1 MEFRRVLF
9 RSGVAAFQLDG
20 EVEALVE
27 HARKRVRRVE
37 ADRREHRQEL
47 AEEKLADPL
56 ALRRVPLLAPREND
70 AFAGERRQHGVVE
83 QLVLGGDE
91 RVRLAAHRLEHLRGG
106 ARVRTRL
113 GKPELDAFL
122 QPGDADLE
130 DLVEVGGDDGDEPQP
145 LERRHRVVGR
155 HRQHAAVERENAEL
169 AVEKLRRKRCSA
181 VHGEASILP
190 VPCYRIRAMARHDTL
205 AAVDLGSNSFHLQI
219 GRVVDGQ
226 IYPLD
231 AVREVLRLGAGLTA
245 EKRIDRGMQAQ
256 ALETLAKFAERLRGF
271 SRQAVRA
278 VGTNALRVA
287 KNSPQF
293 LREAR
298 QVLGFPI
305 EVISG
310 REEARLIYLGVAHSL
325 PAAAH
330 RRLVIDIGG
339 GSTEIIIGTGFEPQL
354 TESLY
359 MGCLSYSLKFF
370 ADGKIDKPR
379 MKAAELAAR
388 QELAGIVHGYR
399 AAGWD
404 DAVGSSGTARSMEN
418 ILRENGRAHGWTPRT
433 RLYRMPASALQQR
446 SRSPARIAG
455 LRPNRAPVLPGGLAI
470 MGAAL
475 DELGIEA
482 MKVSEGAL
490 RHGVLYDLLGR
501 VQHRDMREATV
512 TQFVRRYHID
522 AAQAERVRSLSL
534 KIYDAL
540 APGAERDEDVDRLVL
555 EWAAKLAEIGLSI
568 EDAQYH
574 KHSAYV
580 LSNADMPGF
589 SRMEQVRLARVVLA
603 HRGKLSEV
611 QDAGLEGAGWKL
623 VFALRTASLILRSRT
638 DLKLPFLRV
647 AADAGGFA
655 IRPLQP
661 LLHRDPA
668 SPAALESEADYWKAI
683 GMKLIVRDRK
693 STRLNSSH

>member
-1 MEFRRVLF
+1 
-9 RSGVAAFQLDG
+9 
-20 EVEALVE
+20 
-27 HARKRVRRVE
+27 
-37 ADRREHRQEL
+37 
-47 AEEKLADPL
+47 
-56 ALRRVPLLAPREND
+56 
-70 AFAGERRQHGVVE
+70 
-83 QLVLGGDE
+83 
-91 RVRLAAHRLEHLRGG
+91 
-106 ARVRTRL
+106 
-113 GKPELDAFL
+113 
-122 QPGDADLE
+122 
-130 DLVEVGGDDGDEPQP
+130 
-145 LERRHRVVGR
+145 
-155 HRQHAAVERENAEL
+155 
-169 AVEKLRRKRCSA
+169 
-181 VHGEASILP
+181 
-190 VPCYRIRAMARHDTL
+190 MARHDTL

-226 IYPLD
+226 VYPLD

-245 EKRIDRGMQAQ
+245 EKRIDRGTQAQ

-325 PAAAH
+325 PAAAGPQH
-330 RRLVIDIGG
+330 TRRLVIDIGG

-404 DAVGSSGTARSMEN
+404 EAVGSSGTARSMEN
-418 ILRENGRAHGWTPRT
+418 ILRENGFADEGLTREGLERLRALLIKHEKADPE
-433 RLYRMPASALQQR
+433 
-446 SRSPARIAG
+446 RIAG

-512 TQFVRRYHID
+512 TQFGRRYHID

-534 KIYDAL
+534 KIYDGL
-540 APGAERDEDVDRLVL
+540 APGAERDDDVDRLVL
-555 EWAAKLAEIGLSI
+555 EWAARLAEIGLSI
-568 EDAQYH
+568 EHAQYH

-589 SRMEQVRLARVVLA
+589 SRMEQARLARVVLA
-603 HRGKLSEV
+603 HRGKLSKV
-611 QDAGLEGAGWKL
+611 QDAGLEGADWKL

-655 IRPLQP
+655 IDLPQSWLDENPLSAAATYSRSGDNTALTTTGASPESHQKPPFSMCHSLRTPATRCASARPRSGWWPTITTVP
-661 LLHRDPA
+661 LCRGH
-668 SPAALESEADYWKAI
+668 PAALRMASTDAPGERIFEVSIFTFKALAVCWARTA
-683 GMKLIVRDRK
+683 GLATTENFDGSRA
-693 STRLNSSH
+693 SSHSATRAASSRPFAVNWRARSSPPASASAWRHRISSMRLV